1 MKRVRHSAFVI
12 GLLAFAALGAACGGG
27 SESTPAAGGSPPSA
41 APATSAPAA
50 PATKTSALV
59 LEDNEFVPSKF
70 SLKAGSKITLRNEGQ
85 ALHNF
90 SVEGQDISHD
100 VQPGETET
108 EDVELSPGTYQIF
121 CEYHRGAGMTG
132 TLTVEG

>member
-1 MKRVRHSAFVI
+1 M
-12 GLLAFAALGAACGGG
+12 
-27 SESTPAAGGSPPSA
+27 
-41 APATSAPAA
+41 
-50 PATKTSALV
+50 
-59 LEDNEFVPSKF
+59 EDNKFVPSDF
-70 SLKAGSKITLRNEGQ
+70 SIKAGSKITLRNEGQ

-108 EDVELSPGTYQIF
+108 EDLELSPGTYQFF
-121 CEYHRGAGMTG
+121 CEYHRSAGMTG